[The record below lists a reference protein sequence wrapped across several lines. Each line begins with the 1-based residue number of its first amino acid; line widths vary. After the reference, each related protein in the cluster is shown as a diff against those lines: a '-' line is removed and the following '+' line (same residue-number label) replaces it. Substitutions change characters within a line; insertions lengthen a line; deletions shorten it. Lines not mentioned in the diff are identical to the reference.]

1 MNVGVLGYGY
11 WGPNLVRNFMQKDG
25 FVVTGLADLREDRLK
40 IAGKSFPGVLL
51 TTQAD
56 DLLTHPDIEVIVVAT
71 PASTHYAFAKKAIEN
86 GKHVLVEKPL
96 ATKNEEVADLFAL
109 AEKHGVK
116 LMVDYTF
123 LYTGSVQKIKK
134 TLQND
139 DFGQIHYIDSTR
151 INLGVF
157 QYDTNVL
164 WDLATHDLSIIYYLI
179 DERPYQV
186 QAIGAAHMGN
196 GVENIA
202 YVTLRYRSG
211 LIVHLNCSWASPVKI
226 RKMIIGG
233 NKKMIIYDDIE
244 PTDKLKIYDY
254 GYSMITDEYRRN
266 ALVDYR
272 LGDVSIPKFSLREAL
287 AGLVDDFY
295 NVVAHNGKPLYDPQL
310 SIDVT
315 QTLIAA
321 EKSLK
326 QDGQMVNI

>member
-11 WGPNLVRNFMQKDG
+11 WGPNLVRNFMQKEG
-25 FVVTGLADLREDRLK
+25 ITVFGLADLREDRLK
-40 IAGKSFPGVLL
+40 IANKSFRGILL
-51 TTQAD
+51 TREAN
-56 DLLTHPDIEVIVVAT
+56 DLLTHPEIDAIVIAT
-71 PASTHYAFAKKAIEN
+71 PASTHCAFAKKAIEN

-96 ATKNEEVADLFAL
+96 ATKNEEVAELFAL

-134 TLQND
+134 TLQNQ

-164 WDLATHDLSIIYYLI
+164 WDLATHDLSIIYHLI

-211 LIVHLNCSWASPVKI
+211 LVVHLNCSWASPVKI

-233 NKKMIIYDDIE
+233 DKKMIIYDDIE

-272 LGDVSIPKFSLREAL
+272 LGDVSIPKFSLQEAL

-295 NVVAHNGKPLYDPQL
+295 NVVANNGTPLYSPQL

-315 QTLIAA
+315 RTLIAA
-321 EKSLK
+321 EQSLK
-326 QDGQMVNI
+326 QDGQMVAL

>member
-11 WGPNLVRNFMQKDG
+11 WGPNLVRNFMQKEG
-25 FVVTGLADLREDRLK
+25 ITVFGLADLREDRLK
-40 IAGKSFPGVLL
+40 IANKSFRGILL
-51 TTQAD
+51 TREAN
-56 DLLTHPDIEVIVVAT
+56 DLLTHPEIDAIVIAT

-134 TLQND
+134 TLQNQ

-164 WDLATHDLSIIYYLI
+164 WDLATHDLSIIYHLI

-211 LIVHLNCSWASPVKI
+211 LVVHLNCSWASPVKI

-233 NKKMIIYDDIE
+233 DKKMIIYDDIE

-272 LGDVSIPKFSLREAL
+272 LGDVSIPKFSLQEAL

-295 NVVAHNGKPLYDPQL
+295 NVVVNNGTPLCSPQL

-315 QTLIAA
+315 RTLIAA
-321 EKSLK
+321 EQSLK
-326 QDGQMVNI
+326 QDGQMVAL

>member
-11 WGPNLVRNFMQKDG
+11 WGPNLVRNFMQKEG
-25 FVVTGLADLREDRLK
+25 ITVFGLADLREDRLK
-40 IAGKSFPGVLL
+40 IANKSFRGILL
-51 TTQAD
+51 TREAN
-56 DLLTHPDIEVIVVAT
+56 DLLTHPEIDAIVIAT

-134 TLQND
+134 TLQNQ

-164 WDLATHDLSIIYYLI
+164 WDLATHDLSIIYHLI

-233 NKKMIIYDDIE
+233 DKKMIIYDDIE

-272 LGDVSIPKFSLREAL
+272 LGDVSIPKFSLQEAL

-295 NVVAHNGKPLYDPQL
+295 NVVVNNGTPLYSPQL

-315 QTLIAA
+315 RTLIAA
-321 EKSLK
+321 EQSLK
-326 QDGQMVNI
+326 QDGQMVAL

>member
-11 WGPNLVRNFMQKDG
+11 WGPNLVRNFMQQDG
-25 FVVTGLADLREDRLK
+25 FTVVALADLREDRLK
-40 IAGKSFPGVLL
+40 VAGKAFPSMQLSRDANEL
-51 TTQAD
+51 FNN
-56 DLLTHPDIEVIVVAT
+56 PEISVIVIAT
-71 PASTHYAFAKKAIEN
+71 PASTHYTFAKKAIEH

-96 ATKNEEVADLFAL
+96 ATKSNEVAELFEL

-116 LMVDYTF
+116 IMVDYTF

-134 TLQND
+134 TLQNA

-157 QYDTNVL
+157 QYDTNVI

-202 YVTLRYRSG
+202 YLTLRYRSG

-254 GYSMITDEYRRN
+254 GYSMITDEYRHN
-266 ALVDYR
+266 VLVDYR
-272 LGDVSIPKFSLREAL
+272 LGDVSIPKFSLQEAL
-287 AGLVDDFY
+287 SVMVEDFY
-295 NVVAHNGKPLYDPQL
+295 NIVANNGKPLYTPQL
-310 SIDVT
+310 SIDIT
-315 QTLIAA
+315 NTLIAA
-321 EKSLK
+321 DQSLK
-326 QDGQMVNI
+326 QDGQMVNL